1 MLHCMAL
8 MSEAVKIVCFFSF
21 DDNVVSLI
29 GFPEEVANVMVRG
42 DEGSATSAA
51 AVDSQVPTSRRSDEV
66 NFSLAHGL
74 PVAAIASRLL
84 SRVLLLHSWGFPR
97 PIFEKQVEHVLI
109 AIVRTSGTAV
119 VLGGRPAFFFWGM
132 AAAPVAAL
140 IADGTAVATSQTK
153 QQQFLFLVGIF
164 DTIFV

>member
-109 AIVRTSGTAV
+109 AIVRISGTAV
-119 VLGGRPAFFFWGM
+119 VHQLSSFGEWPLLLLQHSVLMALLWQLRRPSSSSSYFW
-132 AAAPVAAL
+132 
-140 IADGTAVATSQTK
+140 
-153 QQQFLFLVGIF
+153 
-164 DTIFV
+164 